1 MLPSVLMTLG
11 FAASNA
17 AIPPPDYGQPPA
29 YHIMPDRLPYF
40 EMPNRLQYHV
50 MPDREPS
57 LVMDKRV

>member
-17 AIPPPDYGQPPA
+17 DTPPSYGQAPA
-29 YHIMPDRLPYF
+29 YHIMPDRLPYSV
-40 EMPNRLQYHV
+40 MPDRLQYHV

-57 LVMDKRV
+57 LVMNKRV